1 MSMEAP
7 VLMRIIQG
15 NCRLYSNPRLL
26 LSKHRYLQTKRSSS
40 SAPDHPSNETRQYS
54 TENRQY
60 STALEFYPENYEDTH
75 VVAPFRT
82 DQTVKPYEAIPGPKE
97 LPLIGNAWR
106 FAPIIGQYKI
116 HELDKVMW
124 SLYKEHGRIVKV
136 GGLIGHPDL
145 LFVFNGEDIRNVF
158 RREEA
163 MPHRPSMP
171 SLHYYKQKLK
181 REFFAGN
188 EGVIG
193 VHGPKWE
200 AFRKQVQQI
209 LLPPA
214 TARKYVEPLDVI
226 AGDFLTLILLS
237 GMSTSR
243 QLRHRISKQSE
254 THTVNKTSKL
264 RVSPFSIYDCQS
276 EKCPLCL
283 CRMEQSL
290 DRNNELPGNFLSEI
304 YKWAL
309 ESVARVSLNTRLG
322 CLEPHLPN
330 ESESQRIIDS
340 INTFFWNV
348 AEVELKFPVWRIYQ
362 NKSFRNY
369 IGALEDFRT
378 LCLKYITQTM
388 ESMEL
393 RNYDNVKEED
403 VSIVERILMK
413 THNPK
418 LAAVLALDLLLVGVD
433 TTSIALASTIY
444 QLSQN
449 AEKQQVL
456 FEELQKALPGQD
468 SKVDVAAQE
477 KMPYLK
483 ACIKE
488 TLRMYPVI
496 IGNGR
501 NLQSD
506 TVLAGYQVPKGTHVI
521 FPHLVVSN
529 VEEYFDQPEK
539 FMPERWLK
547 KDAKS
552 AQCPAHNQTKIHPFV
567 SLPFGY
573 GRRSCLGRR
582 FAETELNIMLAK
594 IFRKYQV
601 NYNYGPL
608 TYKITPT
615 YVPEQ
620 PLKFKLTQRNS

>member
-1 MSMEAP
+1 MEAP
-7 VLMRIIQG
+7 VLMRIIQC
-15 NCRLYSNPRLL
+15 NSRLYSHPRLL
-26 LSKHRYLQTKRSSS
+26 VLKPRCLQTKRSSS
-40 SAPDHPSNETRQYS
+40 SAPDHPSNDTRQYS

-60 STALEFYPENYEDTH
+60 STAFEFYPESYQHTDLG
-75 VVAPFRT
+75 APSRT
-82 DQTVKPYEAIPGPKE
+82 DQAVKPYEAIPGPKE

-145 LFVFNGEDIRNVF
+145 LFVFNGDDIRNVF

-181 REFFAGN
+181 KEFFAGN

-214 TARKYVEPLDVI
+214 TAKKYVEPLDVI
-226 AGDFLTLILLS
+226 AGDFLTL
-237 GMSTSR
+237 
-243 QLRHRISKQSE
+243 
-254 THTVNKTSKL
+254 
-264 RVSPFSIYDCQS
+264 
-276 EKCPLCL
+276 
-283 CRMEQSL
+283 MEQSL

-348 AEVELKFPVWRIYQ
+348 AEVELKFPVWRLYK
-362 NKSFRNY
+362 NRSFRKY

-449 AEKQQVL
+449 PEKQQIL
-456 FEELQKALPGQD
+456 FEELQHALPGQD
-468 SKVDVAAQE
+468 SKVDVEAQE

-529 VEEYFDQPEK
+529 VEEYFKQPEK
-539 FMPERWLK
+539 FLPERWLK
-547 KDAKS
+547 KNAES

-594 IFRKYQV
+594 IFRKYHV
-601 NYNYGPL
+601 AYNYGPL

>member
-75 VVAPFRT
+75 VVAPSRT

-226 AGDFLTLILLS
+226 AGDFLTL
-237 GMSTSR
+237 
-243 QLRHRISKQSE
+243 
-254 THTVNKTSKL
+254 
-264 RVSPFSIYDCQS
+264 
-276 EKCPLCL
+276 
-283 CRMEQSL
+283 MEQSL

>member
-1 MSMEAP
+1 MD
-7 VLMRIIQG
+7 
-15 NCRLYSNPRLL
+15 
-26 LSKHRYLQTKRSSS
+26 RS
-40 SAPDHPSNETRQYS
+40 YS
-54 TENRQY
+54 TVPDTHPRDGNRQF
-60 STALEFYPENYEDTH
+60 STTFDFFPGEIYGNDVIERPSAQKI
-75 VVAPFRT
+75 AST
-82 DQTVKPYEAIPGPKE
+82 DQVRPYKAIPGPKE
-97 LPLIGNAWR
+97 LPLIGNSWR
-106 FAPIIGQYKI
+106 FAPLIGQYKI
-116 HELDKVMW
+116 EKLDKVMW
-124 SLYKEHGRIVKV
+124 SLYKDYGRIVKV
-136 GGLIGHPDL
+136 GGLVGHPDL
-145 LFVFNGEDIRNVF
+145 LFVFNGDDIQKVF

-181 REFFAGN
+181 KKFFSGN

-209 LLPPA
+209 VLPPA
-214 TARKYVEPLDVI
+214 IAKKYVEPLDII
-226 AGDFLTLILLS
+226 AGDFLAL
-237 GMSTSR
+237 
-243 QLRHRISKQSE
+243 
-254 THTVNKTSKL
+254 
-264 RVSPFSIYDCQS
+264 
-276 EKCPLCL
+276 
-283 CRMEQSL
+283 MEQSL
-290 DRNNELPGNFLSEI
+290 DKNHELPENFLSEI

-322 CLEPHLPN
+322 CLDPN
-330 ESESQRIIDS
+330 LNKSSESQRIIDS

-348 AEVELKFPVWRIYQ
+348 AEVELKMPIWRIYK
-362 NKSFRNY
+362 NKAFRTY

-378 LCLKYITQTM
+378 LCLKYITKTV
-388 ESMEL
+388 ESME
-393 RNYDNVKEED
+393 NKNFDNVKEED
-403 VSIVERILMK
+403 ISIVERILMK
-413 THNPK
+413 SKNPK

-449 AEKQQVL
+449 PEKQQIL
-456 FEELQKALPGQD
+456 FEELRAALPGID
-468 SKVDVAAQE
+468 SKVNVEAQE
-477 KMPYLK
+477 RMPYLK

-501 NLQSD
+501 SLQSD
-506 TVLAGYQVPKGTHVI
+506 TVLAGYHVPKGTHVI

-529 VEEYFDQPEK
+529 VDNYFKQPQK
-539 FMPERWLK
+539 FIPERWLK
-547 KDAKS
+547 NVTG
-552 AQCPAHNQTKIHPFV
+552 CPHNQEKIHPFV

-594 IFRKYQV
+594 IFRKYKIE
-601 NYNYGPL
+601 YNYGPL
-608 TYKITPT
+608 SYKITPT

-620 PLKFKLTQRNS
+620 PLKFKLIKRDF

>member
-1 MSMEAP
+1 MLRA
-7 VLMRIIQG
+7 LIKRFQAR
-15 NCRLYSNPRLL
+15 NYSNKVEN
-26 LSKHRYLQTKRSSS
+26 LSSTDR
-40 SAPDHPSNETRQYS
+40 NYS
-54 TENRQY
+54 LEANRQY
-60 STALEFYPENYEDTH
+60 STTLELFPKEVYHEQNINTTMVNEEI
-75 VVAPFRT
+75 
-82 DQTVKPYEAIPGPKE
+82 VKPYTAIPGPKE

-116 HELDKVMW
+116 HELDQVMW
-124 SLYKEHGRIVKV
+124 SLYKDYGRIVKV

-145 LFVFNGEDIRNVF
+145 LFVFNGDDIRNVF

-181 REFFAGN
+181 RDFFLDN

-200 AFRKQVQQI
+200 QFRKQVQQI

-214 TARKYVEPLDVI
+214 TAKKYVEPLDVI
-226 AGDFLTLILLS
+226 ATDFLSLL
-237 GMSTSR
+237 
-243 QLRHRISKQSE
+243 
-254 THTVNKTSKL
+254 
-264 RVSPFSIYDCQS
+264 
-276 EKCPLCL
+276 
-283 CRMEQSL
+283 EQSL
-290 DRNNELPGNFLSEI
+290 DDNKELPDHFLSEI

-309 ESVARVSLNTRLG
+309 ESVARVALNTRLG
-322 CLEPHLPN
+322 CLEPNLK
-330 ESESQRIIDS
+330 EDSESQKIINS

-348 AEVELKFPVWRIYQ
+348 AEVELKFPVWRVYK
-362 NKSFRNY
+362 NDAFKKY
-369 IGALEDFRT
+369 IGALEEFRT

-388 ESMEL
+388 EGMKQK
-393 RNYDNVKEED
+393 NYDNIKEED
-403 VSIVERILMK
+403 ISIVERILMK
-413 THNPK
+413 TNNPK

-433 TTSIALASTIY
+433 TTSIALASTLY

-449 AEKQQVL
+449 PDKQELL
-456 FEELQKALPGQD
+456 FKELQNVLPAED
-468 SKVDVAAQE
+468 SKVTIHAQE
-477 KMPYLK
+477 NMPYLK

-501 NLQSD
+501 SLQSD
-506 TVLAGYQVPKGTHVI
+506 AVLAGYHVPKGTHVI

-529 VEEYFDQPEK
+529 IEDYFQEPNR
-539 FMPERWLK
+539 FLPERWLK
-547 KDAKS
+547 KETTGETG
-552 AQCPAHNQTKIHPFV
+552 CPMSNKIHPFV

-594 IFRKYQV
+594 IFRKYKV
-601 NYNYGPL
+601 EYNYGPL
-608 TYKITPT
+608 SYKITPT

-620 PLKFKLTQRNS
+620 PLKFKLIPRGY